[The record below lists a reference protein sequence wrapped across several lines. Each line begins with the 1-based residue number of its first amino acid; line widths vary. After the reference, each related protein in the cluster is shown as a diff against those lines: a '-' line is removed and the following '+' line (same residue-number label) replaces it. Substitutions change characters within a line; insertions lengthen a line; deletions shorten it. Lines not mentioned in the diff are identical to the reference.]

1 MKLIEPSVELWKQR
15 DLFKHIEKC
24 GRICYKSEDKI
35 TEDSA
40 TKFIDRIIKSGHT
53 SVLEHGTIYLTIPIG
68 SPVYDRYY
76 MTKYDLVRFFD
87 NNNYSFVNK
96 SKSYYTVEE
105 ALKEYKTFV
114 SKNGIT
120 AIYYI
125 TTNYRVIIENNLKV
139 EPYIVDCSP
148 NHIKR
153 ITAHIICDRGVL
165 AEITRHRV
173 FSFSVESTR
182 YCNYSKDKF
191 GGELTFIKPYWLSNI
206 NNLSTNQIYPILWN
220 KEETEKFS
228 KECGDSKYFDNFK
241 DFMTCLAT
249 VQQYYNSLL
258 KNGCKPQEARAI
270 LPNCL
275 KTELAMTGTIPQ
287 WEEFFKLRC
296 DKNAH
301 PDMQIIANKLKDL
314 I

>member
-1 MKLIEPSVELWKQR
+1 MKLIESSAEIWDQNN
-15 DLFKHIEKC
+15 LFKHIERC

-35 TEDSA
+35 TEDSSL
-40 TKFIDRIIKSGHT
+40 KFMSRIINLGHT

-105 ALKEYKTFV
+105 APKEYKTFV

-191 GGELTFIKPYWLSNI
+191 GGELTFIIPYWLDIKPNSI
-206 NNLSTNQIYPILWN
+206 NTEVMSGDQIRLAEDTNKSINFIQSLASSELEYISLIN
-220 KEETEKFS
+220 K
-228 KECGDSKYFDNFK
+228 
-241 DFMTCLAT
+241 
-249 VQQYYNSLL
+249 
-258 KNGCKPQEARAI
+258 GCKPQEARAV

-275 KTELAMTGTIPQ
+275 KTELAMTGTISQ

-296 DKNAH
+296 NKNAH
-301 PDMQIIANKLKDL
+301 PDMQIVANKLKTL
-314 I
+314 INEYSISGTSK